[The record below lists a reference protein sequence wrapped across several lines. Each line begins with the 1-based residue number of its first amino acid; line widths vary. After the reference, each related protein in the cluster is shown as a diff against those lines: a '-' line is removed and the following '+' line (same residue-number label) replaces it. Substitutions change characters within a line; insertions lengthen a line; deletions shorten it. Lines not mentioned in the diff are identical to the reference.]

1 MDKSLI
7 EQMLRK
13 QVIIDGT
20 YEIQPD
26 GLVNVD
32 GDVHY
37 RTSINKIT
45 VQFGK
50 VSGNFSRDR
59 NVAQDPRLTTLLG
72 FPNHVDGSVS
82 VARSRVTDLSHGP
95 SHVGGSFYCYTC
107 DNLTSLQGAP
117 TYVGGN
123 FMAFKCQLT
132 SLQGAPRVI
141 KGGFDVG
148 ENPLENYDHL
158 PEVCASLIVPY
169 IKHAPILRLLVYP
182 EVQFRF
188 NPAQEPYSSVKEIMH
203 KYAGQGK
210 PGAIR
215 AAAELIRAGYKENA
229 RW

>member
-1 MDKSLI
+1 
-7 EQMLRK
+7 
-13 QVIIDGT
+13 
-20 YEIQPD
+20 
-26 GLVNVD
+26 
-32 GDVHY
+32 
-37 RTSINKIT
+37 
-45 VQFGK
+45 
-50 VSGNFSRDR
+50 
-59 NVAQDPRLTTLLG
+59 
-72 FPNHVDGSVS
+72 
-82 VARSRVTDLSHGP
+82 
-95 SHVGGSFYCYTC
+95 
-107 DNLTSLQGAP
+107 
-117 TYVGGN
+117 
-123 FMAFKCQLT
+123 MAFKCQLT